1 MDLADRLTRWAPIND
16 ASGGHDP
23 AIGGMASPL
32 LQRLVDALDFGVL
45 LLEPCGRLLFA
56 NRPAHEAFAAGDLL
70 RVDGGRLMLHGAA
83 AQHALVTALA
93 NAAAGEP
100 RLLCVGGGVPT
111 TKLAVAPWG
120 HGDDGTPVLLG
131 TLQTGERSDWPALRA
146 FARERHLTASEAV
159 VLQML
164 VLGDQP
170 HQIAAR
176 RGSTESTV
184 RTQIKALL
192 EKTSTHSMRELVV
205 EVLHLPPMPAHAP
218 PRGPLAA
225 TDGPPA
231 APTAAA
237 TDHGSPGLARAVGRL
252 PRAIAADRPTAPVA
266 VPSRRAERAPGRPVA
281 TRIGVA
287 AVPRS
292 PTPERSARTGARC
305 TSRPAAPMDNA
316 ALAALC
322 AARFAWPP
330 AA

>member
-1 MDLADRLTRWAPIND
+1 MTDTHWENAMDLADRLTCRAAVND
-16 ASGGHDP
+16 AAAGHDP
-23 AIGGMASPL
+23 AIDGLASPL
-32 LQRLVDALDFGVL
+32 LRRLVDALDFGVL

-56 NRPAHEAFAAGDLL
+56 NRPAREALAAGDLL
-70 RVDGGRLMLHGAA
+70 RIDGGRLMLHGAA

-93 NAAAGEP
+93 NAAAGES

-111 TKLAVAPWG
+111 TKLALAPWDRG
-120 HGDDGTPVLLG
+120 RDGTPVLLG

-176 RGSTESTV
+176 RGSSESTV

-192 EKTSTHSMRELVV
+192 EKTGTHSMRELVV

-218 PRGPLAA
+218 P
-225 TDGPPA
+225 
-231 APTAAA
+231 
-237 TDHGSPGLARAVGRL
+237 H
-252 PRAIAADRPTAPVA
+252 
-266 VPSRRAERAPGRPVA
+266 RAERAPVRPVV

-292 PTPERSARTGARC
+292 ATRERSARSGARC
-305 TSRPAAPMDNA
+305 MSRPAAPMDNA

-322 AARFAWPP
+322 AAQFAWPP